1 MVFREGEA
9 VYWLHC
15 SGKAVPATV
24 LHLSPH
30 RHMVPIRLE
39 VGDHKTRTHVWPRNL
54 RRRDVRNLS
63 ALIIGLLSRTPLDG
77 RTSWQVSKEFPCR
90 T

>member
-39 VGDHKTRTHVWPRNL
+39 VGDHKTRTRVWPRIL

-63 ALIIGLLSRTPLDG
+63 VFYRRAVEPYTIGWPNLMAS
-77 RTSWQVSKEFPCR
+77 E
-90 T
+90 